1 MSPQPIKPPSG
12 YVFYF
17 AYGSNMAAATMV
29 RRQFHPEK
37 SVVCELP
44 NYAISFNMF
53 AIPYVEPAF
62 ATVYPIEDQD
72 RASLEQGLLMTA
84 HGVVHL
90 IPHNEFMRIV
100 YSEIGNGHKDL
111 AYNVETVTVNA
122 LDSSESYEAVV
133 LVTPREMTSSD
144 HWPSRR
150 YLDLC
155 ISGAVEQGLPQKYV
169 EWMKNQ
175 PCYDPA
181 NKTTLQSV
189 GSYAFGI
196 CFIPITMLLFFP
208 TTYLAKKEIQA
219 PAFLPMCV
227 LGVARLGRGA
237 HNYGFKHVFGS
248 GTNHE

>member
-1 MSPQPIKPPSG
+1 MSSQPVKPPPG
-12 YVFYF
+12 HVYYF
-17 AYGSNMAAATMV
+17 AYGSNMAAATML
-29 RRQFHPEK
+29 RRQFHPVK
-37 SVVCELP
+37 SVVCVLP
-44 NYAISFNMF
+44 NYAISFNMA

-72 RASLEQGLLMTA
+72 HVSLEQGLLTTA

-90 IPHNEFMRIV
+90 IPQNEFLRIV
-100 YSEIGNGHKDL
+100 YSEGGNGHRDL

-122 LDSSESYEAVV
+122 VDSSECFEAVV
-133 LVTPREMTSSD
+133 FASPRELTSSD

-155 ISGAVEQGLPQKYV
+155 VSGAIEQGLPPKYI

-181 NKTTLQSV
+181 KKTVLQRV

-196 CFIPITMLLFFP
+196 WFLPFTMLLFMP
-208 TTYLAKKEIQA
+208 MVYLAKKEIK
-219 PAFLPMCV
+219 PPFLFPVCA
-227 LGVARLGRGA
+227 LGLSSFGRGVHKYA
-237 HNYGFKHVFGS
+237 FRHIFGS
-248 GTNHE
+248 GTNHA

>member
-1 MSPQPIKPPSG
+1 MSSQPIKPPSG

-53 AIPYVEPAF
+53 AIPYVELSISSP
-62 ATVYPIEDQD
+62 T
-72 RASLEQGLLMTA
+72 MK
-84 HGVVHL
+84 
-90 IPHNEFMRIV
+90 
-100 YSEIGNGHKDL
+100 IGNGHKDL

-155 ISGAVEQGLPQKYV
+155 ISGAVEQGLPPKYV

-181 NKTTLQSV
+181 NKTTLQRV

-208 TTYLAKKEIQA
+208 TTYLAKNEIQA
-219 PAFLPMCV
+219 PALLPMCV

-237 HNYGFKHVFGS
+237 HNYGFTHVFGS